1 MRQVSFRIGHRWP
14 RLLAVLCCAFLL
26 LLGGAALHPQRA
38 AAAGGHV
45 DVMTLADAEISP
57 SSLRFLNSAV
67 DTAQSDGAAA
77 LIIQLDTPG
86 GDLDSMKAMVQKEL
100 AATVPIVVYVTP
112 QGGRAA
118 SAGLFVTLGANIAA
132 MAPNTRIG
140 ASSPVDSSGN
150 ALPEP
155 LNSKVKND
163 LVAQVDDLCNRR
175 QNPAGCRPLAEKAI
189 TNAAS
194 YPVEQAVSGGLVDL
208 EADTLNDLLNTPAP
222 NGIDGWPVTL
232 GSHQQVTL
240 HTAGLPQQTIQESL
254 SDNLIGFLMD
264 PNIAFILLIL
274 AGIGIYLEIS
284 HPGAIVPGTVGAIAL
299 VLFLFTAGSLP
310 VNFTGLLLV
319 AVGFVLLILDVRLP
333 SHGVLT
339 VGALIALVLGSLLFF
354 NDTGDIGAPTLNP
367 LVLAAMMAV
376 VASIA
381 LLVLLG
387 VIRSRRLPVTTG
399 KEGMIG
405 KQAMVTM
412 ALTPSGRVQLQGEDW
427 AAKNLGVPDVPV
439 EVGQKVRVVEV
450 KGLTLYV
457 VPVDA
462 SVVVETSQ
470 TQVG

>member
-1 MRQVSFRIGHRWP
+1 MRQVSCLQGHHWP
-14 RLLAVLCCAFLL
+14 RLLAMLCCAFLFL
-26 LLGGAALHPQRA
+26 MGGAVLHARSA

-57 SSLRFLNSAV
+57 SSLRFLSSAV

-86 GDLDSMKAMVQKEL
+86 GDLDSMKSMVQKEL

-118 SAGLFVTLGANIAA
+118 SAGLFVTLAANIAV

-140 ASSPVDSSGN
+140 ASSPEDSSGN

-155 LNSKVKND
+155 LNTKTKND

-208 EADTLNDLLNTPAP
+208 EANTLNDLLNTSAP
-222 NGIDGWPVTL
+222 NGIDGWQVTL
-232 GSHQQVTL
+232 GSGQQVTV
-240 HTAGLPQQTIQESL
+240 HTAGLPQQEIQESL
-254 SDNLIGFLMD
+254 SDNLIGFLLD

-299 VLFLFTAGSLP
+299 ILFLFTAGSLP

-333 SHGVLT
+333 SHG
-339 VGALIALVLGSLLFF
+339 ALIALVLGSLLFF

-367 LVLAAMMAV
+367 LVLVAMMAV

-399 KEGMIG
+399 KEGIIG
-405 KQAMVTM
+405 KQATVTV
-412 ALTPSGRVQLQGEDW
+412 ALTPAGRVQLQGEDW
-427 AAKNLGVPDVPV
+427 AAKNLGAPDVPV
-439 EVGQKVRVVEV
+439 EVGQKVRVVEI

-470 TQVG
+470 VG

>member
-1 MRQVSFRIGHRWP
+1 MRQVSCLQGHRWP
-14 RLLAVLCCAFLL
+14 RLLAMLCCVFLL
-26 LLGGAALHPQRA
+26 LIAGAMLHTQRA
-38 AAAGGHV
+38 VAAGGHV

-140 ASSPVDSSGN
+140 ASSPENSDGSTP
-150 ALPEP
+150 PEP
-155 LNSKVKND
+155 LNTKTKND
-163 LVAQVDDLCNRR
+163 LVAQVDDLC
-175 QNPAGCRPLAEKAI
+175 QHHLNPKGCVPLAEQAI

-208 EADTLNDLLNTPAP
+208 EANTLNDLLNGAMP
-222 NGIDGWPVTL
+222 NGLDGWQVTL
-232 GSHQQVTL
+232 SSGKPVTL
-240 HTAGLPQQTIQESL
+240 HTEGVAQQTIQESFA
-254 SDNLIGFLMD
+254 DNVFGFLLD
-264 PNIAFILLIL
+264 PNVAFILLIL

-381 LLVLLG
+381 LLV
-387 VIRSRRLPVTTG
+387 
-399 KEGMIG
+399 
-405 KQAMVTM
+405 
-412 ALTPSGRVQLQGEDW
+412 
-427 AAKNLGVPDVPV
+427 
-439 EVGQKVRVVEV
+439 
-450 KGLTLYV
+450 
-457 VPVDA
+457 
-462 SVVVETSQ
+462 
-470 TQVG
+470 